1 MQRKERKMSTTRV
14 EDTVNNLYQSRS
26 SFEPTVEKNCPF
38 YIRVS
43 VGRGSTV

>member
-26 SFEPTVEKNCPF
+26 SIETMVEKTVRFIYGCP
-38 YIRVS
+38 
-43 VGRGSTV
+43 